1 MKKYYQLETDG
12 TDADLYIFGDITSY
26 PWGEK
31 DKDAYGIIKEL
42 GSLTASNIRVHIN
55 SYGGDVSEG
64 LAIYNTLKNS
74 NMNITTVCDG
84 FACSA
89 ASVIFMAGKQRIMN
103 AASLLMVHNAW
114 TYGAG
119 NATELRKMADDIE
132 KITQASVE
140 AYKSVAQIS
149 EKEITKLMDDESWIS
164 PDEALEYGFATE
176 IAGKSETAP
185 QQSAFGSIMQ
195 KLLQKKIAPAQSI
208 KEIEADELAEKIAE
222 KLEAR
227 KKKDNADG
235 EPDTG
240 EKSKEPKKKATEAE
254 KQTGFNSLY

>member
-1 MKKYYQLETDG
+1 MRKYYQLETDG

-89 ASVIFMAGKQRIMN
+89 ASVIFMAGDARIMN
-103 AASLLMVHNAW
+103 EASLLMIHNASSYA
-114 TYGAG
+114 YG
-119 NATELRKMADDIE
+119 TSESMRKQADDLDT
-132 KITQASVE
+132 ITGASKAAYMNCVNITE
-140 AYKSVAQIS
+140 AELTDMMDS
-149 EKEITKLMDDESWIS
+149 ETWIGPDD
-164 PDEALEYGFATE
+164 ALTMGFATA
-176 IAGKSETAP
+176 IGVSEESDNVT
-185 QQSAFGSIMQ
+185 QSARKMVYDRLTGA
-195 KLLQKKIAPAQSI
+195 KAR
-208 KEIEADELAEKIAE
+208 AE
-222 KLEAR
+222 
-227 KKKDNADG
+227 
-235 EPDTG
+235 P
-240 EKSKEPKKKATEAE
+240 
-254 KQTGFNSLY
+254 